1 MGKKN
6 KEVVEKGYKR
16 VIKRWMRRRSMKRNR
31 KKKRNRCSRI
41 MCKGVKEGGS
51 GEREG
56 EQNEEEKECWYHTII
71 MKWKIM

>member
-1 MGKKN
+1 
-6 KEVVEKGYKR
+6 
-16 VIKRWMRRRSMKRNR
+16 MKRNR

-41 MCKGVKEGGS
+41 MCKGVKEGGLR
-51 GEREG
+51 EREG